1 MDKVKTWAPN
11 VLKEVDAKVHK
22 TRVIGASLV
31 QFVIGIS
38 MIWVG
43 GMVNDIYYQIF

>member
-1 MDKVKTWAPN
+1 MDVRTLAPN

-22 TRVIGASLV
+22 TRIIGGSLV
-31 QFVIGIS
+31 QFVVGIT

-43 GMVNDIYYQIF
+43 GMVGKHRYNQLH